1 MNKITIKEIIE
12 IECLLLMIEDKYKF
26 KITFS
31 NALKLDEM
39 LEEIGKYSN
48 KYFMLMNEYPKEL
61 ANTIPNMEQATIN
74 LYVKLYNDK
83 ILAEEL
89 DINVN
94 DSLLF
99 INEIAHLFEDVEML
113 EKLKSF
119 SQNQVI

>member
-26 KITFS
+26 KISFS

-48 KYFMLMNEYPKEL
+48 KYFMLMTEYPKEL

-74 LYVKLYNDK
+74 LYVKLYNEK

>member
-99 INEIAHLFEDVEML
+99 INEIAHLFEDAEML

>member
-1 MNKITIKEIIE
+1 MNNITIKEIIE

-39 LEEIGKYSN
+39 LDEIGKYSN
-48 KYFMLMNEYPKEL
+48 KYFMLMTEYPKEL

-99 INEIAHLFEDVEML
+99 INEIAHLFEDAEML